1 MEQISF
7 YVSFVSFV
15 LVILSWFVFAA
26 IFIFRKKPESAPD
39 SKRDSKSLIG
49 LILQGVGFALVWSM
63 RRQPSF
69 SPFIDGQFILNVIL
83 QILAVLIAIAS
94 VWTAMSAV
102 RELGKQWSLEARLT
116 ENHKLITSG
125 VYRIVRHPIYT
136 AMLGMLIS
144 TAIIFSFWFVLIAA
158 VIVFFIGTKIRTI
171 AEEKL
176 LREAFPGE
184 YKEFSEKVPAFIPF
198 VKI

>member
-7 YVSFVSFV
+7 YVSLVSFV
-15 LVILSWFVFAA
+15 LLILSWFVFAA
-26 IFIFRKKPESAPD
+26 VFIFRKKPESAPD
-39 SKRDSKSLIG
+39 GKRAPKSLFG
-49 LILQGVGFALVWSM
+49 LILQGIGFALVWSM
-63 RRQPSF
+63 RRQPNF
-69 SPFIDGQFILNVIL
+69 SPFIDGQFILNIVL
-83 QILAVLIAIAS
+83 QILAVLIAVAS
-94 VWTAMSAV
+94 VWMAMSAV

-125 VYRIVRHPIYT
+125 VYQIVRHPIYT

-144 TAIIFSFWFVLIAA
+144 TGIIFSFWYILIAA

-176 LREAFPGE
+176 LKEAFPDE
-184 YKEFSEKVPAFIPF
+184 YKEFSKKVPAFIPF
-198 VKI
+198 LKI

>member
-15 LVILSWFVFAA
+15 AVIISWFVFAGV
-26 IFIFRKKPESAPD
+26 FIFRKKPESEPD
-39 SKRDSKSLIG
+39 SRRAPKSMIG
-49 LILQGVGFALVWSM
+49 LILQGIGFFPVWSI
-63 RRQPSF
+63 RRQPNF
-69 SPFIDGQFILNVIL
+69 SPFIDGQFILNICL
-83 QILAVLIAIAS
+83 QILAVSIAAFS
-94 VWTAMSAV
+94 VWMAMSAV

-125 VYRIVRHPIYT
+125 VYQIVRHPIYT
-136 AMLGMLIS
+136 AMLGMLAS
-144 TAIIFSFWFVLIAA
+144 TAIVFSFWYVLIAA
-158 VIVFFIGTKIRTI
+158 AIVFFIGTKIRTI

-176 LREAFPGE
+176 LREAFPDE

>member
-7 YVSFVSFV
+7 YVTEISFAAVIV
-15 LVILSWFVFAA
+15 LWFVFAGV
-26 IFIFRKKPESAPD
+26 FIFRKKPEVAPD
-39 SKRDSKSLIG
+39 AKRAPKSMIG
-49 LILQGVGFALVWSM
+49 LILQGVGFAFVWAA
-63 RRQPSF
+63 RRQPNFSSF
-69 SPFIDGQFILNVIL
+69 VGGQFTLNIIL
-83 QILAVLIAIAS
+83 QILAVSLAAFS
-94 VWTAMSAV
+94 VWMAMSAV

-136 AMLGMLIS
+136 AMLGMLVS
-144 TAIIFSFWFVLIAA
+144 TGIVFSYRYVLIAA
-158 VIVFFIGTKIRTI
+158 VIVFFAGTKIRTI

-176 LREAFPGE
+176 LRDAFPEE
-184 YKEFSEKVPAFIPF
+184 YKKFSEKVPAFIPF